1 MSLETNPALRR
12 SVIYELYVRSHTP
25 QGTFRAVEPDLP
37 RIRALG
43 TDILWLMPIHP
54 IGEAN
59 RKGSMGCPYA
69 NRDYRTVNP
78 EYGTLEDFLH
88 LVDAIHDNGMKCI
101 IDVVYNHTSPDA
113 TLVALHPEY
122 YYHKPD
128 GSRGNKVGD
137 WTDVVD
143 LDYAVPGL
151 WDYQIESLCYWA
163 QYVDGFRC
171 DVASTVPVAFWRKAR
186 QAVERVRP
194 GAIWLGESVHL
205 DHILAFRR
213 QGFYAATDNELFD
226 VFDIL
231 YPYDIWPLYE
241 GAAGGTMPL
250 SRYFAALSYQEL
262 SFPTWYNKLS
272 CLENHDQRRAAD
284 RFPNRDSLLAWTA
297 LSYFQKGTTL
307 LYAGQEV
314 SAVHTPSLFEREPID
329 WTGEDLSPLLRRL
342 YDIKKRLPTDAAFH
356 VEADDEQG
364 LAVADYRDGQHL
376 AVGVFPLAGRPGT
389 AVVPL
394 ADGGYENAA
403 LVSRSREGNT
413 TCAADTSVPGTYY
426 YFCVVENSLGDDTKT
441 TKSNMIEVVVQ
452 EKTVEK
458 TIEVNLP
465 SKSGLYEIT
474 VYVDGVLQYGPA
486 SVSITDDRSVI
497 VEVTVR
503 GKGTLPVDVYL
514 DGAIYDSQLI
524 LFE

>member
-122 YYHKPD
+122 YYRKPD

-213 QGFYAATDNELFD
+213 QGLYAATDNELFD

-241 GAAGGTMPL
+241 GATGGTMPL
-250 SRYFAALSYQEL
+250 SRYFA
-262 SFPTWYNKLS
+262 
-272 CLENHDQRRAAD
+272 
-284 RFPNRDSLLAWTA
+284 A

-314 SAVHTPSLFEREPID
+314 SAAHTPSLFEREPID
-329 WTGEDLSPLLRRL
+329 WTGEDLSPLLRKL

-394 ADGGYENAA
+394 ADGGYENA
-403 LVSRSREGNT
+403 LTGES
-413 TCAADTSVPGTYY
+413 
-426 YFCVVENSLGDDTKT
+426 
-441 TKSNMIEVVVQ
+441 
-452 EKTVEK
+452 
-458 TIEVNLP
+458 
-465 SKSGLYEIT
+465 
-474 VYVDGVLQYGPA
+474 
-486 SVSITDDRSVI
+486 
-497 VEVTVR
+497 VTVR
-503 GKGTLPVDVYL
+503 EGRLTAAGPV
-514 DGAIYDSQLI
+514 II
-524 LFE
+524 L

>member
-88 LVDAIHDNGMKCI
+88 LVDAIHENGMKWCI
-101 IDVVYNHTSPDA
+101 TTPPRTPPWWPCTRSITITSPTAAGA
-113 TLVALHPEY
+113 TRWGTGPMW
-122 YYHKPD
+122 
-128 GSRGNKVGD
+128 
-137 WTDVVD
+137 WTWTTPFP
-143 LDYAVPGL
+143 ACGIIRSSPCAIGPSMWTGFAATWPVPCL
-151 WDYQIESLCYWA
+151 WRSGA
-163 QYVDGFRC
+163 
-171 DVASTVPVAFWRKAR
+171 
-186 QAVERVRP
+186 RP
-194 GAIWLGESVHL
+194 GRRWSGLGESVHL

-284 RFPNRDSLLAWTA
+284 RFPNRDSLLAWMA

-329 WTGEDLSPLLRRL
+329 WTGEDLSPLLRKL

-356 VEADDEQG
+356 VEADDAQG
-364 LAVADYRDGQHL
+364 LAVADYQDSQHL

-389 AVVPL
+389 VVVPL
-394 ADGGYENAA
+394 ADGDYENA
-403 LVSRSREGNT
+403 LTGESVTIREGRLT
-413 TCAADTSVPGTYY
+413 AA
-426 YFCVVENSLGDDTKT
+426 
-441 TKSNMIEVVVQ
+441 
-452 EKTVEK
+452 
-458 TIEVNLP
+458 
-465 SKSGLYEIT
+465 
-474 VYVDGVLQYGPA
+474 GP
-486 SVSITDDRSVI
+486 VI
-497 VEVTVR
+497 
-503 GKGTLPVDVYL
+503 
-514 DGAIYDSQLI
+514 I
-524 LFE
+524 L

>member
-194 GAIWLGESVHL
+194 GAIWLGEIVHL

-329 WTGEDLSPLLRRL
+329 WTGEDLSPLLRKL

-356 VEADDEQG
+356 VEADDAQG
-364 LAVADYRDGQHL
+364 LAVADYQDSQHL

-389 AVVPL
+389 AAVPL
-394 ADGGYENAA
+394 ANGDYENA
-403 LVSRSREGNT
+403 LTGES
-413 TCAADTSVPGTYY
+413 
-426 YFCVVENSLGDDTKT
+426 
-441 TKSNMIEVVVQ
+441 
-452 EKTVEK
+452 
-458 TIEVNLP
+458 
-465 SKSGLYEIT
+465 
-474 VYVDGVLQYGPA
+474 
-486 SVSITDDRSVI
+486 
-497 VEVTVR
+497 VTVR
-503 GKGTLPVDVYL
+503 EGRLTAAGPV
-514 DGAIYDSQLI
+514 II
-524 LFE
+524 L

>member
-1 MSLETNPALRR
+1 MKILLLNGSPRPNGNTAAALDEMEAVFAAEGLETERVQVGNR
-12 SVIYELYVRSHTP
+12 VIRGCIACGKCAELGRCV
-25 QGTFRAVEPDLP
+25 FDDLVNELAP
-37 RIRALG
+37 KL
-43 TDILWLMPIHP
+43 
-54 IGEAN
+54 EACDGLVV
-59 RKGSMGCPYA
+59 GSPVYYA
-69 NRDYRTVNP
+69 SAN
-78 EYGTLEDFLH
+78 
-88 LVDAIHDNGMKCI
+88 
-101 IDVVYNHTSPDA
+101 A

-394 ADGGYENAA
+394 ADGGYENA
-403 LVSRSREGNT
+403 LTGES
-413 TCAADTSVPGTYY
+413 
-426 YFCVVENSLGDDTKT
+426 
-441 TKSNMIEVVVQ
+441 
-452 EKTVEK
+452 
-458 TIEVNLP
+458 
-465 SKSGLYEIT
+465 
-474 VYVDGVLQYGPA
+474 
-486 SVSITDDRSVI
+486 
-497 VEVTVR
+497 VTVR
-503 GKGTLPVDVYL
+503 EGRLTAAGPV
-514 DGAIYDSQLI
+514 II
-524 LFE
+524 L

>member
-1 MSLETNPALRR
+1 MSIQTNPDLRR

-54 IGEAN
+54 IGQEN

-101 IDVVYNHTSPDA
+101 IDVVYNHTSPDS
-113 TLVALHPEY
+113 TLVHRHPEY
-122 YYHKPD
+122 FYRRPD
-128 GSRGNKVGD
+128 GKRGNKVGD

-143 LDYAVPGL
+143 LDYDVPGL

-171 DVASTVPVAFWRKAR
+171 DVASTVPVAF
-186 QAVERVRP
+186 
-194 GAIWLGESVHL
+194 
-205 DHILAFRR
+205 RR
-213 QGFYAATDNELFD
+213 QGFYAATDNELYDAFD
-226 VFDIL
+226 VL

-241 GAAGGTMPL
+241 GATGGALPL
-250 SRYFAALSYQEL
+250 SRYFSALNFQEL

-297 LSYFQKGTTL
+297 LCYFQKGTTL

-314 SAVHTPSLFEREPID
+314 SAAHTPSLFEREPID
-329 WTGEDLSPLLRRL
+329 WTAGEDLSPLLRRL
-342 YDIKKRLPTDAAFH
+342 YDIKKRLPTDAVFH
-356 VEADDEQG
+356 VDADDAQG
-364 LAVADYRDGQHL
+364 IAVAFYQDGQHL

-389 AVVPL
+389 VSVPL
-394 ADGGYENAA
+394 ADGSYENALTGEA
-403 LVSRSREGNT
+403 VTVQNGRLTVS
-413 TCAADTSVPGTYY
+413 A
-426 YFCVVENSLGDDTKT
+426 
-441 TKSNMIEVVVQ
+441 
-452 EKTVEK
+452 
-458 TIEVNLP
+458 
-465 SKSGLYEIT
+465 
-474 VYVDGVLQYGPA
+474 
-486 SVSITDDRSVI
+486 SVI
-497 VEVTVR
+497 V
-503 GKGTLPVDVYL
+503 L
-514 DGAIYDSQLI
+514 
-524 LFE
+524 

>member
-88 LVDAIHDNGMKCI
+88 LVDAIHENGMKCI

-113 TLVALHPEY
+113 TLVALHPEC

-128 GSRGNKVGD
+128 GSRGSKVGD

-143 LDYAVPGL
+143 LDYAVSGL

-186 QAVERVRP
+186 QAVERVCP

-213 QGFYAATDNELFD
+213 QGLYAATDNELFD

-241 GAAGGTMPL
+241 GATGGTMPL

-284 RFPNRDSLLAWTA
+284 RFPSRDSLLAWTA

-329 WTGEDLSPLLRRL
+329 WTGEDLSPLLRKL

-356 VEADDEQG
+356 VEADDAQG
-364 LAVADYRDGQHL
+364 LAVADYQNGQHL

-389 AVVPL
+389 AAVPL
-394 ADGGYENAA
+394 ADGNYENA
-403 LVSRSREGNT
+403 LTGET
-413 TCAADTSVPGTYY
+413 
-426 YFCVVENSLGDDTKT
+426 
-441 TKSNMIEVVVQ
+441 
-452 EKTVEK
+452 
-458 TIEVNLP
+458 
-465 SKSGLYEIT
+465 
-474 VYVDGVLQYGPA
+474 
-486 SVSITDDRSVI
+486 
-497 VEVTVR
+497 VTVR
-503 GKGTLPVDVYL
+503 EGRLTAAGPV
-514 DGAIYDSQLI
+514 II
-524 LFE
+524 L